1 MGAAFQIMKPL
12 PFLLLLGTLAV
23 AHADNTAVVGHQAG
37 GGQAIDFAGAL
48 AMPLPS
54 IPFQGHRAP
63 GFGGTGLVMPGVSE
77 DGLPNGTQPGGIAGQ
92 PQPSVSPGKTQG
104 D

>member
-1 MGAAFQIMKPL
+1 VGAAFQIMKPL
-12 PFLLLLGTLAV
+12 PFLLLLGALPV
-23 AHADNTAVVGHQAG
+23 AHADNTAVGGHQAG
-37 GGQAIDFAGAL
+37 GGQAIDFDGAI

-63 GFGGTGLVMPGVSE
+63 GFGGTALGMPGVSE
-77 DGLPNGTQPGGIAGQ
+77 GGLPTGTQPGGLAGQ
-92 PQPSVSPGKTQG
+92 RQPSVSPGKTQG